1 MKREKVGV
9 VLIMFLCFLLLVPP
23 LFSEGMILDAH
34 SLEIDSCGNVFFI
47 PGKYK
52 DNAFFTILMSGMAF
66 IGFVIPF
73 AFEKIAT
80 FYKYISF
87 LAASWFIAGLVY
99 EVANIFTPEEVF
111 NSFAQNW
118 TYIKYLMIFTLGLC
132 SIITFETWKT
142 QKN

>member
-1 MKREKVGV
+1 MKREKAGV
-9 VLIMFLCFLLLVPP
+9 ILILFICFLLLVPP
-23 LFSEGMILDAH
+23 LFSKGNVLDAH
-34 SLEIDSCGNVFFI
+34 SLEIDSCGNVFFV

-52 DNAFFTILMSGMAF
+52 DNAFYTILCSGLAF
-66 IGFVIPF
+66 LGFAIPF
-73 AFEKIAT
+73 CFGKIAT
-80 FYKYISF
+80 FWKYISF

-99 EVANIFTPEEVF
+99 EVANIFSPDEVF
-111 NSFAQNW
+111 NKFAKNW